1 MIGPRNR
8 KKMSAFLHSGLRSG
22 LGDDPTVLESSMQ
35 EALAC
40 PGSLP
45 HRAGLGVI
53 SYNIVY
59 ASTEAC
65 GAKARNLAQYTRSS
79 RWTGTSVGDE
89 TLIIGLREH
98 CMINY
103 VEIDSNTVGC
113 IEVHTAAV
121 NRRGRYAVARP
132 KMVLPQGRKFRCRLG
147 FLPCKYIKL
156 VCRNVKGRSGQSLY
170 SVRVVGM
177 RGSGVQLGLGPRMHN
192 MLMTETEHNIYTTKE
207 VAALDETTVHSYET
221 ISNINVESE
230 ADSNQD
236 LVVES
241 LADGINGDVRE
252 MELQGDKDFLSQAP
266 VKVRVQARIPTSNN
280 TLFVAPAIAT
290 EKESQRDKVGPFVT
304 SYSQKPLGIRNQ
316 RGKTNHK
323 KMRAQKSKN
332 FAGWNSRKHA
342 AAVGSRKRQSQVR
355 GQRNNRLGIHA
366 HLEAIY
372 GSA

>member
-1 MIGPRNR
+1 
-8 KKMSAFLHSGLRSG
+8 MSAFLHKGASFGA
-22 LGDDPTVLESSMQ
+22 GDDPSVLESSTQ

-53 SYNIVY
+53 PYTIVY

-65 GAKARNLAQYTRSS
+65 GAKARNLAQDSRKT

-89 TLIIGLREH
+89 TLIFGLREH

-103 VEIDSNTVGC
+103 LEIDSNTVGC
-113 IEVHTAAV
+113 VEVHTAAV

-132 KMVLPQGRKFRCRLG
+132 RMILPQGRKFRCRLG

-156 VCRNVKGRSGQSLY
+156 VCRNTRRRSGQSLY
-170 SVRVVGM
+170 SLRVVGM

-207 VAALDETTVHSYET
+207 VAALDETTVNLYET

-236 LVVES
+236 AVAAAQS
-241 LADGINGDVRE
+241 LLDDANSDDRE
-252 MELQGDKDFLSQAP
+252 MKLQQEEEFLSAP
-266 VKVRVQARIPTSNN
+266 SPVRVRVQARVPSSNN
-280 TLFVAPAIAT
+280 ALYVAPAIAT
-290 EKESQRDKVGPFVT
+290 VRGSQRDNAGPFLT
-304 SYSQKPLGIRNQ
+304 SYSAKALKLKKQ
-316 RGKTNHK
+316 RGKRKDK
-323 KMRAQKSKN
+323 KIANQKTKD
-332 FAGWNSRKHA
+332 FVGWNTRKR
-342 AAVGSRKRQSQVR
+342 AAVVGSQKRYSQAY
-355 GQRNNRLGIHA
+355 GQKNSKLGIHA
-366 HLEAIY
+366 HLKSIY
-372 GSA
+372 GSR